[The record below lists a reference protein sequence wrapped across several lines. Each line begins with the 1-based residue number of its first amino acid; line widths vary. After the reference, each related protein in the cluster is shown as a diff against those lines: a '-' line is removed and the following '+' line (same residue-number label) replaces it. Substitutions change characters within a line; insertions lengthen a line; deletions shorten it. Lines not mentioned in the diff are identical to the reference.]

1 MSAHPNPM
9 LKVSLPI
16 AKARL
21 IVRHALGAGRAAN
34 MMPLTVVV
42 LDAGGHP
49 VALEREDGSGILR
62 ADIAL
67 GKAWGALGMG
77 ASSRTSRDRLADRPA
92 FLNALAAAAGGR
104 FIAVPGGVL
113 VLDAAGDAI
122 GAVGVSG
129 DTSDRDEYCAIAGI
143 HAADLRSSPAHP
155 APDWAQSKL

>member
-1 MSAHPNPM
+1 MVNEGYSTSAHPNPM

-62 ADIAL
+62 
-67 GKAWGALGMG
+67 
-77 ASSRTSRDRLADRPA
+77 
-92 FLNALAAAAGGR
+92 
-104 FIAVPGGVL
+104 
-113 VLDAAGDAI
+113 
-122 GAVGVSG
+122 
-129 DTSDRDEYCAIAGI
+129 
-143 HAADLRSSPAHP
+143 SSPAQP